1 MSADTFSPPWRG
13 MPSSFWTRKKASR
26 LKQPKKLF
34 QLFLFHE
41 THNKAQWEIII
52 HSPDM
57 ENQISIVF
65 DDFMFSWILPWKV
78 GLHYKVIVFQ
88 FQGTA
93 LMYFQNK

>member
-1 MSADTFSPPWRG
+1 MSADTFSPPCHQVLKHAKR
-13 MPSSFWTRKKASR
+13 RRASTNT
-26 LKQPKKLF
+26 KKLF

-41 THNKAQWEIII
+41 THNKAQREIII

-78 GLHYKVIVFQ
+78 GLYYKSYSFSISGNVF
-88 FQGTA
+88 
-93 LMYFQNK
+93 KK